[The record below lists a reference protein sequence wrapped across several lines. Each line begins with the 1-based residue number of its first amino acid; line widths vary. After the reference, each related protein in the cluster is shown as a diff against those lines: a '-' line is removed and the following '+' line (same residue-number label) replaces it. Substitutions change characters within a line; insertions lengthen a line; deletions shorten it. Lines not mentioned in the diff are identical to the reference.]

1 MNSPHIHQG
10 EELVN
15 AALGIIDHWNGWVT
29 GDPPRCTCAIRGHDL
44 ATEFGDMQERGQ
56 PVEADTDEAQAIYF
70 AAMAVVARWYG
81 VADVSAFARYL
92 ANYAARRGDQ

>member
-1 MNSPHIHQG
+1 
-10 EELVN
+10 
-15 AALGIIDHWNGWVT
+15 
-29 GDPPRCTCAIRGHDL
+29 
-44 ATEFGDMQERGQ
+44 MQERGQ